1 MAFQGI
7 DMLYDSRWGQNSGGL
22 RVKAEPAPDQP
33 ELRRSELAVVLP
45 QQILEG
51 VGAATRPQLLPETE
65 LTRKAS

>member
-33 ELRRSELAVVLP
+33 PLRHSELAEALP
-45 QQILEG
+45 QPILDG
-51 VGAATRPQLLPETE
+51 VEAATRPQLLPKSEP
-65 LTRKAS
+65 TRK